1 MKGSC
6 KRMRIIQKGLLKA
19 NEARTIE
26 FGGIFVATC
35 YHIGYYDNILETYNK
50 ILEWIE
56 RHGYEA
62 EDDCYERYVVDYWTS
77 KDSNNYVTEVMIKIK
92 S

>member
-1 MKGSC
+1 MAS
-6 KRMRIIQKGLLKA
+6 
-19 NEARTIE
+19 
-26 FGGIFVATC
+26 C
-35 YHIGYYDNILETYNK
+35 YHIGSHDNILDTYNK
-50 ILEWIE
+50 ILDWIE

-62 EDDCYERYVVDYWTS
+62 EDSCYERYVVDYWTS